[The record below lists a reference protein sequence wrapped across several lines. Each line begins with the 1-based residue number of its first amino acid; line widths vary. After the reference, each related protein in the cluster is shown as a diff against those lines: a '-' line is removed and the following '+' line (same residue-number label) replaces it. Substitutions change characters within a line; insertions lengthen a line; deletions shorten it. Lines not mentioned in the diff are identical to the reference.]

1 MINKSRLI
9 KLTQTLIRFDSSNP
23 PGLEFDCAKFIEKE
37 MKSLGLEV
45 KTVSY
50 ADKRPNVIATL
61 KGSWPRAKAARE
73 AILLTPHFDTVPTG
87 TGWKFKPFGGQI
99 RDGKIYGRG
108 ASDDKGNAAACME
121 VIRSFIEDGV
131 KLKKD
136 VILAATVDEESG
148 SHIGIIPLLDKKVL
162 RPRFALVVDST
173 EYDAIIVQKGVIF
186 LRVQIFGK
194 KAHSAYNWR
203 GVSAVETAARCIN
216 NLTKLKFPY
225 TKHKLLHPPTINMGV
240 IHGGD
245 KVNMVADYCEFTVD
259 HRYCPG
265 TDYKEPL
272 DMIRKAIAKEAKKFK
287 IVIDDLQMPY
297 EIKET
302 HPYVKKF
309 MDINK
314 KEKTPAKVKGSEG
327 ATVITFFQKHNI
339 PAFATGW
346 GAHGTLHVNDEYIRI
361 DTLYKGTQILE
372 KYIKEYDN
380 LE

>member
-1 MINKSRLI
+1 MIKKDRLV
-9 KLTQTLIRFDSSNP
+9 KLTQNLIRIDSSNP
-23 PGLEFDCAKFIEKE
+23 PGLELECSKFIEKD

-50 ADKRPNVIATL
+50 AKNRPNVIATL
-61 KGSWPRAKAARE
+61 KGSWPRAKAQKE

-87 TGWKFKPFGGQI
+87 TGWKFKPFGGEI
-99 RDGKIYGRG
+99 HEGKIYGRG
-108 ASDDKGNAAACME
+108 ASDDKGNTAACME
-121 VIRSFIEDGV
+121 VLRSLVEDGV

-136 VILAATVDEESG
+136 VIVAATVDEESG

-162 RPRFALVVDST
+162 KPRLALVVDST

-203 GVSAVETAARCIN
+203 GVSAVEIAARCIN

-225 TKHKLLHPPTINMGV
+225 KKHKLLHPPTINMGV

-245 KVNMVADYCEFTVD
+245 KVNMVADFCEFTVD

-272 DMIRKAIAKEAKKFK
+272 NMIKKVIAKEAKDFK
-287 IVIDDLQMPY
+287 IHIDDLQMPY
-297 EIKET
+297 EIKEN
-302 HPYVKKF
+302 HPFLKKF
-309 MDINK
+309 MEINK

-327 ATVITFFQKHNI
+327 ATVITFFQKHGI

-361 DTLYKGTQILE
+361 NDLYKGTQVLE
-372 KYIKEYDN
+372 KYIKAYDDLN
-380 LE
+380 